1 MRVLVNQ
8 LCGEVR
14 RQALPLVNAFGI
26 PDEIL
31 GAPIG
36 IGQST
41 IADSG

>member
-14 RQALPLVNAFGI
+14 RQAVPLVNAFGI

-36 IGQST
+36 IAPPI
-41 IADSG
+41 IADGG